1 MSLKKELLKAFGA
14 VKRTLK
20 EFKSYVL
27 ETEQEKQ
34 KLQKMEEE
42 KQEESDIKKQKYS
55 VEETEGAK
63 NQSYKTLIKFIEPL
77 KEVIAKICGISK
89 EEVTDEYIEIA
100 LEKTPVEE
108 MNPDGTKSN
117 ELRNYYDDELK
128 EKLKPLIERDRKN
141 ERFC

>member
-42 KQEESDIKKQKYS
+42 NQEESDIKRQRYS

-77 KEVIAKICGISK
+77 KEVIAKIEANDSND
-89 EEVTDEYIEIA
+89 EEFLKQQAEIKDMTEYIQAKEHIKETEEI
-100 LEKTPVEE
+100 
-108 MNPDGTKSN
+108 MQ
-117 ELRNYYDDELK
+117 
-128 EKLKPLIERDRKN
+128 IEGATN
-141 ERFC
+141 A

>member
-42 KQEESDIKKQKYS
+42 KQEESDIKRQRYS

-63 NQSYKTLIKFIEPL
+63 IQSYKTLIKFIEPL
-77 KEVIAKICGISK
+77 KEVIAKIEANDSND
-89 EEVTDEYIEIA
+89 EEF
-100 LEKTPVEE
+100 
-108 MNPDGTKSN
+108 
-117 ELRNYYDDELK
+117 LK
-128 EKLKPLIERDRKN
+128 EQVEIKDMTEFIQAKEHIKETEEIMQIEGATN
-141 ERFC
+141 A